1 MRHLAVSLFFLFAP
15 ITLAQ
20 PNCLNTAGEIQPKL
34 SAVIAILVSGLLP
47 ATVSGELQPQNRNI
61 IAFVDV
67 NVVAMDEERVLTAQ
81 TVIVRDGRITG
92 IGPASST
99 PLPAGAFHVD
109 GRGKYLMPGLTDM
122 HIHGLEDRVNDELFL
137 YVANGV
143 TTVRH
148 LKGRSELLKVRQQ
161 IARGELLGP
170 TLYTCGPIVFG
181 DKKPD
186 EARRIVAEQAR
197 AGYDCVKIYD
207 DWSKEGYE
215 ALIAAAIANKIPAVG
230 HLARNLPLDVNL
242 RGRSEVA
249 HAEEFVYTYFM
260 KETGRGEWARRETL
274 VPKVVEIVKPSGVAV
289 TGTLVAFDYM
299 GRLIGEDTLRE
310 LVGKPELKY
319 VPKGRRAKMTSDSE
333 YRNNFKPSDFNGLR
347 KSLALQ
353 KKLIKALNDA
363 GVKVLLGT
371 DGSMQANFPVIPGF
385 AVHEELRE
393 LVDAGLTPYQAILA
407 GTRNAAEVLNAATEF
422 GTVSVGKRADLI
434 LVEGNPLTDVANAA
448 RRVGVMVRGRWIP
461 ESEIQK
467 KLSEI
472 EIRAARG

>member
-1 MRHLAVSLFFLFAP
+1 MSSSRLLA
-15 ITLAQ
+15 
-20 PNCLNTAGEIQPKL
+20 
-34 SAVIAILVSGLLP
+34 AVCALLVSGLVP
-47 ATVSGELQPQNRNI
+47 AAVCGKPHPQNPNT

-67 NVVAMDEERVLTAQ
+67 NVVPMDEERVLLSQ
-81 TVIVRDGRITG
+81 TVIVRDGRIAE
-92 IGPASST
+92 IGPAAST
-99 PLPAGAFHVD
+99 QVPAGAFRVD
-109 GRGKYLMPGLTDM
+109 GHGKYLMPGLTDM
-122 HIHGLEDRVNDELFL
+122 HIHGLEDRVTDELFL

-148 LKGRSELLKVRQQ
+148 LKGRSELLKLRQQ
-161 IARGELLGP
+161 IAKGELLGP

-186 EARRIVAEQAR
+186 DARRIVAEQAR

-242 RGRSEVA
+242 KGRSEVA

-260 KETGRGEWARRETL
+260 KATGPGEWARRETL
-274 VPKVVEIVKPSGVAV
+274 IPNVVEMMKGSGVAV
-289 TGTLVAFDYM
+289 TGTLVAFDHI
-299 GRLIGEDTLRE
+299 GRLIGEETLRE

-319 VPKGRRAKMTSDSE
+319 LPKGRRAKMTSDSE
-333 YRNNFKPSDFNGLR
+333 YRKNFKPGDFNGLR

-363 GVKVLLGT
+363 GVKILLGT

-448 RRVGVMVRGRWIP
+448 RRAGVMVRGRWIP
-461 ESEIQK
+461 ESEIRK
-467 KLSEI
+467 TLSEI
-472 EIRAARG
+472 ELRAAKN

>member
-1 MRHLAVSLFFLFAP
+1 MFKKMFPSRVLTAA
-15 ITLAQ
+15 
-20 PNCLNTAGEIQPKL
+20 CLIL
-34 SAVIAILVSGLLP
+34 VIAFLP
-47 ATVSGELQPQNRNI
+47 AAVCGERTQNPQSQTV
-61 IAFVDV
+61 AFVDV
-67 NVVAMDEERVLTAQ
+67 NVVPMDEERVLTAQ
-81 TVIVRDGRITG
+81 TVIVRDGRIAE
-92 IGPASST
+92 IGPASSIAV
-99 PLPAGAFHVD
+99 PEGALRID

-122 HIHGLEDRVNDELFL
+122 HIHGLEDRLTDELFL

-148 LKGRSELLKVRQQ
+148 LKGRSELLKMRQQ
-161 IARGELLGP
+161 LARGELLGP

-186 EARRIVAEQAR
+186 EGRRIVAEQAK
-197 AGYDCVKIYD
+197 AGYDCIKIYD

-215 ALIAAAIANKIPAVG
+215 ALIAAANANKIPAVG

-242 RGRSEVA
+242 RGRTEVA

-260 KETGRGEWARRETL
+260 KESGRGEWAKRETL
-274 VPKVVEIVKPSGVAV
+274 IPKVVEIVKPSGVAV
-289 TGTLVAFDYM
+289 TGTLVAFDYI
-299 GRLIGEDTLRE
+299 GRVIGEETLRE
-310 LVGKPELKY
+310 LANKPELKY
-319 VPKGRRAKMTSDSE
+319 VPKGRRARMSSDSE
-333 YRNNFKPSDFNGLR
+333 YRNNFKPGDFNGLR

-363 GVKVLLGT
+363 GVKILLGT

-407 GTRNAAEVLNAATEF
+407 GTRNAAEVLNAAADF

-448 RRVGVMVRGRWIP
+448 RRMGVMVRGRWIP

-467 KLSEI
+467 KLTEI
-472 EIRAARG
+472 ELRAAKG